1 MFRGRVKR
9 DSKYYSFSLLR
20 LLSGTRFTMSIP
32 GTEIFRCYDDLGPI
46 RVFEEGTVRF
56 LAFGEDSQQSAI
68 DLTRPSDLAFEYTQA
83 MLLGLIYV
91 PEPKRITLLGL
102 GGGSMVHAFRQYS
115 KELLIDVVELRPLVI
130 KVAHDWFDLPTD
142 DERLNLFPE
151 DAKAYMAEFYGETDM
166 ILADIYNDDGM
177 LDIQLNASFLTNCF
191 NALSR
196 NGVLI
201 LNLWDQGK
209 GTHPKARQAL
219 DAHFGGNCLA
229 CSIGGDNLIVFAFKG
244 GMPQI
249 NDRHLQP
256 LVKRLSKRLPFSAS
270 KFVHKL
276 KPL

>member
-1 MFRGRVKR
+1 MMI
-9 DSKYYSFSLLR
+9 LR
-20 LLSGTRFTMSIP
+20 TALTHILSGTRFTMSIP

-68 DLTRPSDLAFEYTQA
+68 DLTRPSDLTFEYTQA
-83 MLLGLIYV
+83 MLLGLIYF
-91 PEPKRITLLGL
+91 PTPKRITLLGL
-102 GGGSMVHAFRQYS
+102 GAGSMVHAFRQYS

-130 KVAHDWFDLPTD
+130 KVAQDWFDLPAD
-142 DERLNLFPE
+142 DDRLNILSE
-151 DAKAYMAEFYGETDM
+151 DAETYMAEFYGETDM

-177 LDIQLNASFLTNCF
+177 LDMQLSSSFLTDSF

-196 NGVLI
+196 NGILI

-209 GTHPKARQAL
+209 GTHPKAKQAL
-219 DAHFGGNCLA
+219 DAYFEGNCLS
-229 CSIGGDNLIVFAFKG
+229 CSIGGDNLIVLAFKG

-256 LVKRLSKRLPFSAS
+256 LVKRFSKRLPFSVS
-270 KFVHKL
+270 KFIGKL
-276 KPL
+276 KRL